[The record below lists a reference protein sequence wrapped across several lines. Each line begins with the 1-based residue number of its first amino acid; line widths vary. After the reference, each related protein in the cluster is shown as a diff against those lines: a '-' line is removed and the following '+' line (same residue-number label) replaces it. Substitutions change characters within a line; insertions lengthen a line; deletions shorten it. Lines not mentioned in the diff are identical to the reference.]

1 MNLHNPQSI
10 DPVCLTKLDT
20 SMAIHQLTYRNVTYH
35 FCSAHCQERFS
46 EAAVFFSAPQ
56 RIDELHPIPKHHRL
70 RVASVPE
77 AIREVAGICLS
88 EVRGVSNVLIGD
100 GYADIDYDLRLVSLN
115 QLEAAM
121 KDAGLPLKGWLHGLR
136 RSLWS
141 FVEHNEL
148 ENLASQPSPCC
159 SRPPIRVR

>member
-1 MNLHNPQSI
+1 M
-10 DPVCLTKLDT
+10 DPVCLTKLDAAT
-20 SMAIHQLTYRNVTYH
+20 ASHQLTYRNITYH

-46 EAAVFFSAPQ
+46 EAPVFFGAP
-56 RIDELHPIPKHHRL
+56 RRFEEPHPIPKHHRL
-70 RVASVPE
+70 RVASVTQ
-77 AIREVAGICLS
+77 AIREMAGIRLC
-88 EVRGVSNVLIGD
+88 EVRGVNSVLIGD

-115 QLEAAM
+115 QVEAAM

-159 SRPPIRVR
+159 SRAPIRVR